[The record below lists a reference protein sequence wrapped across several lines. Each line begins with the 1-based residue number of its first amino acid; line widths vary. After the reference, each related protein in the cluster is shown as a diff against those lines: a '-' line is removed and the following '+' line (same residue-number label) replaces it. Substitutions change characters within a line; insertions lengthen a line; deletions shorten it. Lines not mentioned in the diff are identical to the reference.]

1 MDERGARAGP
11 ESWRNGVGESYLLVK
26 PDPRDMD
33 ISRAGESIREVL
45 ELVFALKEEILDD
58 VEGLFLNLFMVAGH
72 ACT

>member
-1 MDERGARAGP
+1 MGERGARAGP

-33 ISRAGESIREVL
+33 ISRASESVREVL

-58 VEGLFLNLFMVAGH
+58 VGGLFLNLFMVAGH